1 MGIARERTLER
12 GFGGLPIRLGLL
24 GFDPLD
30 FPDDLVFVGGGLQ
43 HEIWLGNKLRILYRC
58 ESTRAIVI
66 KVRIEVPDRFDV
78 LLGAAIRAGLEGV
91 HADVDVEAFK
101 ILEGEPCLKF
111 GARNLLGGRYALDHL
126 AAIAASQQ
134 NSNAIR
140 GLKIGTDIVGCRKRV
155 GHRSAPCFAVSSDTS
170 REYCGKVVT
179 VGLGVVTANFEDFRD
194 EPFTWPAF

>member
-43 HEIWLGNKLRILYRC
+43 HEIGLGNKFGILYRR

-78 LLGAAIRAGLEGV
+78 LLGAGIRGELEGV
-91 HADVDVEAFK
+91 HADVDVEAFE
-101 ILEGEPCLKF
+101 ILEDEPFLKF
-111 GARNLLGGRYALDHL
+111 GAGNLLSGRYALYHL
-126 AAIAASQQ
+126 SAIAASEQ
-134 NSNAIR
+134 NSNAI
-140 GLKIGTDIVGCRKRV
+140 
-155 GHRSAPCFAVSSDTS
+155 
-170 REYCGKVVT
+170 
-179 VGLGVVTANFEDFRD
+179 
-194 EPFTWPAF
+194 